1 MKRFLIVA
9 FTLLWGISA
18 LAGEP
23 FFCTKAGSKL
33 YYERYKTKT
42 NKMIQTTEFEV
53 DSLVNA
59 GKGKRNVFYGVTMK
73 KNGKRP
79 LFGGRASLVTTLDA
93 NGDAHMDFGGSIKA
107 FLQNTFPDAKI
118 KVSGTDGLLPAA
130 IMPGDTLPEAHCK
143 VTVGILVVTVD
154 VTERVVLRREK
165 LTTPA
170 GTFDCVVVRER
181 KKEDAPMHHLDN
193 YLENWYVPNMGYV
206 RHDVYSLDMDL
217 LQSEVLQKI
226 L

>member
-9 FTLLWGISA
+9 ITLLWGVSA

-73 KNGKRP
+73 KNGK
-79 LFGGRASLVTTLDA
+79 LVCA
-93 NGDAHMDFGGSIKA
+93 ENG
-107 FLQNTFPDAKI
+107 LRTPR
-118 KVSGTDGLLPAA
+118 
-130 IMPGDTLPEAHCK
+130 
-143 VTVGILVVTVD
+143 
-154 VTERVVLRREK
+154 RV
-165 LTTPA
+165 
-170 GTFDCVVVRER
+170 
-181 KKEDAPMHHLDN
+181 
-193 YLENWYVPNMGYV
+193 
-206 RHDVYSLDMDL
+206 
-217 LQSEVLQKI
+217 
-226 L
+226 

>member
-9 FTLLWGISA
+9 FTLLWGVSA

-59 GKGKRNVFYGVTMK
+59 GKGKRS
-73 KNGKRP
+73 
-79 LFGGRASLVTTLDA
+79 LFGGRASLVTTLD
-93 NGDAHMDFGGSIKA
+93 
-107 FLQNTFPDAKI
+107 
-118 KVSGTDGLLPAA
+118 
-130 IMPGDTLPEAHCK
+130 
-143 VTVGILVVTVD
+143 
-154 VTERVVLRREK
+154 
-165 LTTPA
+165 
-170 GTFDCVVVRER
+170 
-181 KKEDAPMHHLDN
+181 N
-193 YLENWYVPNMGYV
+193 YLENWYVPNKGYV
-206 RHDVYSLDMDL
+206 RHDVYSLDKDL